1 MPLSVYIVD
10 DEALARE
17 RLVLMLNTYLPDE
30 VFVTGMAGDKET
42 VLNEVPKLMPDIIF
56 LDIEMPRTSGL
67 ELAEELKLHGYTG
80 KIVFVTAYDHYA
92 IKAIRAGAFD
102 YLLKPVDVDELKLV
116 LDRLN
121 RKNGKGINSDLVKRF
136 HLSSREMEIV
146 ELLLKGFSSE
156 EIARQLFLSK
166 NTVNTHRRNIHEKT
180 GAKNTVELM
189 NLLKG

>member
-1 MPLSVYIVD
+1 MSLSVYIVD
-10 DEALARE
+10 DEKLARE
-17 RLVLMLNTYLPDE
+17 RLSLILNAYVPEGVTIVGDTDDEEEALEKIPELSPDL
-30 VFVTGMAGDKET
+30 V
-42 VLNEVPKLMPDIIF
+42 F

-67 ELAEELKLHGYTG
+67 ELAEELKLRGYTG

-146 ELLLKGFSSE
+146 ELLLKGF
-156 EIARQLFLSK
+156 
-166 NTVNTHRRNIHEKT
+166 
-180 GAKNTVELM
+180 
-189 NLLKG
+189 

>member
-1 MPLSVYIVD
+1 MSLSVYIVD
-10 DEALARE
+10 DEKLARE
-17 RLVLMLNTYLPDE
+17 RLSLILNAYVPEGVTIVGDTDDEEEALEKIPELSPDL
-30 VFVTGMAGDKET
+30 V
-42 VLNEVPKLMPDIIF
+42 F

-67 ELAEELKLHGYTG
+67 ELAEELKLRGYTG